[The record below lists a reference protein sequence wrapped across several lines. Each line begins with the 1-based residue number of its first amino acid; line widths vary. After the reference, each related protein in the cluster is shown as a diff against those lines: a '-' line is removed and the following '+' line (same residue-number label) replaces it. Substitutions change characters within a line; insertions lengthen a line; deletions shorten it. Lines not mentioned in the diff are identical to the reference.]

1 MVMWIRCASIGLSI
15 HPSFEHLT
23 DHFLLWNDCVM
34 KCTFDPTS
42 FPKDGF
48 VQGKKDSDRRWTNNQ
63 RERVRNIKN
72 IIRKNQT
79 ISENR

>member
-1 MVMWIRCASIGLSI
+1 
-15 HPSFEHLT
+15 
-23 DHFLLWNDCVM
+23 M